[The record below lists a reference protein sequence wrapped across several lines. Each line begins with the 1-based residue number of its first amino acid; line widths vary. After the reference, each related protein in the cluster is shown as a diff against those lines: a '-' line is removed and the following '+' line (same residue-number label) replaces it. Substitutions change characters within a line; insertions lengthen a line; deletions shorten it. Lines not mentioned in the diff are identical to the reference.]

1 MRFINVE
8 PEKRTWLLVYCLK
21 INQRKWVRELR
32 KLDGK
37 KGKANKWCVFT
48 ITVYATH
55 KHLTL

>member
-1 MRFINVE
+1 M
-8 PEKRTWLLVYCLK
+8 LVYCLK
-21 INQRKWVRELR
+21 SDQRKWVRELG

-37 KGKANKWCVFT
+37 EEKANKWCVFT